1 MTQRVNK
8 SQPLKVL
15 GVVNNDISSDTRV
28 KRVAASAAASGFE
41 SIVLG
46 FANSSKVEHAKM
58 GDVQIIKVPVPL
70 EYGKGKFKT
79 NSQFK
84 KLVLFLLSPDFMAPI
99 KKLIKRFYQLFK
111 KGYLKRSVKWI
122 LTLAIKL
129 LLKVISTVPQAKSKL
144 QATKAS
150 RSAVSAIRRVTSRD
164 FEYHYGKKIIE
175 IKPDLIHAHDFHM
188 IGVAVEAARK
198 LRMLGHEI
206 KVVYDAH
213 ELVEGLDHLDA
224 SVQEYWLNYE
234 SQYIHEV
241 DGIVCVSGQQAER
254 LQMRYQLS
262 EMPTVILNCPIL
274 DRGVGITN
282 TIRDDLGIHNE
293 ILVYHG
299 KASIARGLEVFV
311 ESLKFLNESVHIAL
325 IVNLEEPFIKDL
337 KELALKVT
345 RSRPGA
351 FERLHFLPYV
361 PAEDLP
367 EYLSTADIAVIPLLP
382 TGNHEVAMPNKL
394 FEAIQ
399 AKLPVLS
406 SERRAL
412 TEFITA
418 NGIGLVYIDNDPNEL
433 AAAANTMLEN
443 LEHYKQ
449 ALSSDFS
456 EKYSWGVQSEEL
468 IKTYCQLLDLENVSP
483 LAISHAD
490 IVI

>member
-1 MTQRVNK
+1 M
-8 SQPLKVL
+8 
-15 GVVNNDISSDTRV
+15 
-28 KRVAASAAASGFE
+28 
-41 SIVLG
+41 
-46 FANSSKVEHAKM
+46 
-58 GDVQIIKVPVPL
+58 
-70 EYGKGKFKT
+70 
-79 NSQFK
+79 
-84 KLVLFLLSPDFMAPI
+84 
-99 KKLIKRFYQLFK
+99 
-111 KGYLKRSVKWI
+111 
-122 LTLAIKL
+122 
-129 LLKVISTVPQAKSKL
+129 
-144 QATKAS
+144 
-150 RSAVSAIRRVTSRD
+150 
-164 FEYHYGKKIIE
+164 HYGKE
-175 IKPDLIHAHDFHM
+175 ILELKPDLIHAHDFHM

-198 LRMLGHEI
+198 LRISGHEV
-206 KVVYDAH
+206 KVIYDAH

-274 DRGVGITN
+274 DRGAGHIN
-282 TIRDDLGIHNE
+282 TIRDDLGIDNE

-299 KASIARGLEVFV
+299 KASVARGLEVFV
-311 ESLKFLNESVHIAL
+311 ESLKFLDESAHIAL
-325 IVNLEEPFIKDL
+325 IVNLEDPFINDL
-337 KELALKVT
+337 KELALKVA
-345 RSRPGA
+345 RSRTGA

-412 TEFITA
+412 TEFINR
-418 NGIGLVYIDNDPNEL
+418 NGIGLVYVDNDPSEL
-433 AAAANTMLEN
+433 AAAANTMLKN

-468 IKTYCQLLDLENVSP
+468 IKTYCQLLDLEIISP
-483 LAISHAD
+483 LAISHGD
-490 IVI
+490 IVIQGLQVPL

>member
-1 MTQRVNK
+1 
-8 SQPLKVL
+8 
-15 GVVNNDISSDTRV
+15 
-28 KRVAASAAASGFE
+28 
-41 SIVLG
+41 
-46 FANSSKVEHAKM
+46 
-58 GDVQIIKVPVPL
+58 
-70 EYGKGKFKT
+70 
-79 NSQFK
+79 
-84 KLVLFLLSPDFMAPI
+84 
-99 KKLIKRFYQLFK
+99 
-111 KGYLKRSVKWI
+111 
-122 LTLAIKL
+122 
-129 LLKVISTVPQAKSKL
+129 
-144 QATKAS
+144 
-150 RSAVSAIRRVTSRD
+150 
-164 FEYHYGKKIIE
+164 
-175 IKPDLIHAHDFHM
+175 
-188 IGVAVEAARK
+188 
-198 LRMLGHEI
+198 
-206 KVVYDAH
+206 
-213 ELVEGLDHLDA
+213 
-224 SVQEYWLNYE
+224 
-234 SQYIHEV
+234 
-241 DGIVCVSGQQAER
+241 
-254 LQMRYQLS
+254 
-262 EMPTVILNCPIL
+262 MPTVILNCPIL
-274 DRGVGITN
+274 DRGVGLIN
-282 TIRDDLGIHNE
+282 TIRDDLGIDNE

-311 ESLKFLNESVHIAL
+311 ESLKFLNESAHIAL

-418 NGIGLVYIDNDPNEL
+418 NGIGLVYTDNDPNEL

-468 IKTYCQLLDLENVSP
+468 IKTYCQLLDLEIVSP

>member
-1 MTQRVNK
+1 
-8 SQPLKVL
+8 VL
-15 GVVNNDISSDTRV
+15 GIVNNDISNDTRV
-28 KRVAASAAASGFE
+28 KRVAASAAASGFK

-46 FANSSKVEHAKM
+46 FTKGSDVEFASM

-70 EYGKGKFKT
+70 EYEKGRVKEISRFKRLVPR
-79 NSQFK
+79 FK
-84 KLVLFLLSPDFMAPI
+84 KLVLHLLSPNFMAPI
-99 KKLIKRFYQLFK
+99 KALLKRFYQFIK
-111 KGYLKRSVKWI
+111 KGYLKRLVKRSFTSVI
-122 LTLAIKL
+122 RL
-129 LLKVISTVPQAKSKL
+129 LVKFVSIVPQAKSKL
-144 QATKAS
+144 ESTKVS
-150 RSAVSAIRRVTSRD
+150 RSAVSTIRRLTIRD
-164 FEYHYGKKIIE
+164 FERHYGKKIIE
-175 IKPDLIHAHDFHM
+175 AKPDLIHAHDFHM

-198 LRMLGHEI
+198 LRLSGHEV

-213 ELVEGLDHLDA
+213 ELVEGLDHLDT
-224 SVQEYWLNYE
+224 SVQEYWLSYE

-241 DGIVCVSGQQAER
+241 DGIVCVSAQQAER

-262 EMPTVILNCPIL
+262 EKPTVILNCPIL
-274 DRGVGITN
+274 DRGVGCVN
-282 TIRDDLGIHNE
+282 TIRDDLGIIDK

-311 ESLKFLNESVHIAL
+311 ESLKYLDEDAHIAL
-325 IVNLEEPFIKDL
+325 VVNTKDPFIKEL
-337 KELALKVT
+337 KELAFKVG

-351 FERLHFLPYV
+351 SERLHFLPYV

-412 TEFITA
+412 TEFINHNA
-418 NGIGLVYIDNDPNEL
+418 IGLVYADNDPSKL
-433 AAAANTMLEN
+433 AAAANTMLQN

-449 ALSSDFS
+449 ALSSDFT

-468 IKTYCQLLDLENVSP
+468 IRTYCELLGVKTILP
-483 LAISHAD
+483 LAISHRD